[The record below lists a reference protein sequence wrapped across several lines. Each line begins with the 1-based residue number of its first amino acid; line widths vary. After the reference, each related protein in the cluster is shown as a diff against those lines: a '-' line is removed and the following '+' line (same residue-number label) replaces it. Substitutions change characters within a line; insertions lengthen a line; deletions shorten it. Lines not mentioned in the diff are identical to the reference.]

1 MTFEADNVASGYIE
15 GVILARVPALPYS
28 HAVMSGINRYLD
40 GLMVCERS
48 GNVAINQDVKSST
61 SELQT
66 KSNFVGHFQ
75 RC

>member
-1 MTFEADNVASGYIE
+1 MTVEAHNVAISYVE
-15 GVILARVPALPYS
+15 GVVLARVPALPYS
-28 HAVMSGINRYLD
+28 CAVMSGVNWNLD